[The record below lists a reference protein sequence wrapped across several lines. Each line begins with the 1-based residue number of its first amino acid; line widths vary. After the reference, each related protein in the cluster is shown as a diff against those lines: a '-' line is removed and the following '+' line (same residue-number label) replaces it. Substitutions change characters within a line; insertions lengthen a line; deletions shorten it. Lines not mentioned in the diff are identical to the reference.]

1 MAGPRKD
8 LLPLV
13 QDPPQETICGTHLA
27 ARRTTLPPRTGM
39 VREVVA
45 PREGEAPAR
54 GSAGTRTLRKG
65 SDPPRGAA
73 RRELDAPAEGT
84 PLRILAANLM
94 AGPAGTDVLMELVA
108 RVRPDVPAGDF
119 NATLDRLL
127 VRELLASGHRDAAEV
142 TGQGLHATWP
152 QGGWGPLPGVA
163 LDRVPA
169 DARIGVRSFGV
180 HTLKGTGH
188 HPVSAVPTLP
198 GLE

>member
-1 MAGPRKD
+1 
-8 LLPLV
+8 
-13 QDPPQETICGTHLA
+13 
-27 ARRTTLPPRTGM
+27 
-39 VREVVA
+39 
-45 PREGEAPAR
+45 
-54 GSAGTRTLRKG
+54 
-65 SDPPRGAA
+65 
-73 RRELDAPAEGT
+73 
-84 PLRILAANLM
+84 M

-180 HTLKGTGH
+180 HTLKGTDH